1 MHLGAFGRNGGHQ
14 AGIEHRELGRLELD
28 DDGIVGAATT
38 LPSKG
43 WGSMA
48 KPSVEDSG

>member
-1 MHLGAFGRNGGHQ
+1 VVTRLGSSTANS
-14 AGIEHRELGRLELD
+14 LGLSLTTMASS
-28 DDGIVGAATT
+28 VAATT

-48 KPSVEDSG
+48 KPSVEDCG